1 MNDTNHDLPAEA
13 IAALERGSK
22 IDAIKCVRMSSGVG
36 LKEAKEMVE
45 EFIERSPDVKMRMD
59 AVNAE
64 SAAGVLRWLIPI
76 AAMAV
81 AVYFY
86 LAGNH

>member
-1 MNDTNHDLPAEA
+1 MNHDLPAEV
-13 IAALERGSK
+13 ITALERGSK
-22 IDAIKCVRMSSGVG
+22 IDAIKFLRESSGVG

-59 AVNAE
+59 AANVK
-64 SAAGVLRWLIPI
+64 SAAGALRWLIPI
-76 AAMAV
+76 IAIAV

-86 LAGNH
+86 LAGKH